1 MENNSYSVL
10 DRLDYLE
17 FRQNL
22 LILKEPCHKAIVFFD
37 LDIGIYLEMKE
48 KSKEFCEKISN
59 GQNLNLLDYE
69 KLLISIWGRHSP
81 ESTAVAMPIN
91 ADSHGS
97 PFLKKSSGFTGAVKN
112 ISSLNKTNV
121 SLSPLIR

>member
-10 DRLDYLE
+10 DQLDYLE

-69 KLLISIWGRHSP
+69 KLLISIWPTIRNYPSAY
-81 ESTAVAMPIN
+81 SIIAKSLL
-91 ADSHGS
+91 D
-97 PFLKKSSGFTGAVKN
+97 KKSFD
-112 ISSLNKTNV
+112 IITNN
-121 SLSPLIR
+121 